1 VAEDIPPEALTAD
14 FVRKDKKIQPWCR
27 RWPARWKLKNEQDVH
42 YLFERLVFMAKRHNP
57 SSRKLRVLLKSPY
70 KRQSPTFH
78 ADRLLPPPQGEKAAG
93 VHARVPHAAGSA
105 EGTRRGQFHRRLL
118 LPRPHLPGQG
128 RNALRQVRPAFGEY
142 FKGVTQIPGLE
153 ADIPEEWLKMMMKK
167 HLTPEEKAKL
177 EKLGWDKLMEEFK
190 KRLAEQKERHAGGS
204 KWIGTGG
211 SSPFG
216 HGGYHPEGIRIGG
229 ESAGN
234 RTGDQGLGEPRVPQ
248 PRRHGRTRHA
258 QHQDRPAPPAPLRPR
273 RRRGR
278 AGSGRHHHRHGAQR
292 RLARHQDAP
301 ERHNKVKV
309 LLFLDIGGSMD
320 DHIKVCEELFSAAK
334 SEFKH
339 LEYFYFHNCIYD
351 YVWKDNRRRHGERFP
366 LWDVMH
372 KYGEDY
378 KVVVVGDAT
387 MSPYEILQPGGSV
400 EYSNEEAGA
409 VWLQRMLDTWPRAV
423 WLNPEP
429 ERLWDYRHSIELVR
443 TIFNS
448 RMFPLTLAG
457 LERAMRELNK

>member
-1 VAEDIPPEALTAD
+1 MLIDFFLHLKAKKLPVSTREFLTLLEALKEHVAENSIDD
-14 FVRKDKKIQPWCR
+14 FYFLSRTCLVKD
-27 RWPARWKLKNEQDVH
+27 ETH
-42 YLFERLVFMAKRHNP
+42 YDKFD
-57 SSRKLRVLLKSPY
+57 
-70 KRQSPTFH
+70 Q
-78 ADRLLPPPQGEKAAG
+78 
-93 VHARVPHAAGSA
+93 
-105 EGTRRGQFHRRLL
+105 
-118 LPRPHLPGQG
+118 
-128 RNALRQVRPAFGEY
+128 AFGEY
-142 FKGVTQIPGLE
+142 FKGVTHIPGLE
-153 ADIPEEWLKMMMKK
+153 ADIPEEWLKMLMQK

-216 HGGYHPEGIRIGG
+216 HGGYHPEGIRVGG
-229 ESAGN
+229 PSAGN
-234 RTGDQGLGEPRVPQ
+234 RTAVKVWENREYRNLDDTVELG
-248 PRRHGRTRHA
+248 TRNIKIA
-258 QHQDRPAPPAPLRPR
+258 L
-273 RRRGR
+273 
-278 AGSGRHHHRHGAQR
+278 R
-292 RLARHQDAP
+292 RLRRFAREGAEDELDLDGTITGTARNAGWLDIRMRP

-320 DHIKVCEELFSAAK
+320 DHIKVCEEMFSAAK

-351 YVWKDNRRRHGERFP
+351 HVWKDNRRRHAERFP

-378 KVVVVGDAT
+378 KVVIVGDAT

-400 EYSNEEAGA
+400 EYANEEAGA
-409 VWLQRMLDTWPRAV
+409 TWLQRMLDTWPRAV

-429 ERLWDYRHSIELVR
+429 ERLWDYRHSIEVIR
-443 TIFNS
+443 TIFAN

>member
-1 VAEDIPPEALTAD
+1 MLIDFFLHLKSKKLPVSTREFLTLLEALKEHVAD
-14 FVRKDKKIQPWCR
+14 NSIDDFYFLARTCLVKD
-27 RWPARWKLKNEQDVH
+27 ETH
-42 YLFERLVFMAKRHNP
+42 YDKF
-57 SSRKLRVLLKSPY
+57 
-70 KRQSPTFH
+70 
-78 ADRLLPPPQGEKAAG
+78 DR
-93 VHARVPHAAGSA
+93 
-105 EGTRRGQFHRRLL
+105 
-118 LPRPHLPGQG
+118 
-128 RNALRQVRPAFGEY
+128 AFGEY
-142 FKGVTQIPGLE
+142 FKGVTQIPGLD
-153 ADIPEEWLKMMMKK
+153 ADIPEEWLKMMAKK

-177 EKLGWDKLMEEFK
+177 EKLGWDKLMEEFR
-190 KRLAEQKERHAGGS
+190 KRLKEQKERHAGGS

-234 RTGDQGLGEPRVPQ
+234 RTAIKVWENREYRNLDDTVELG
-248 PRRHGRTRHA
+248 TRNIKIA
-258 QHQDRPAPPAPLRPR
+258 L
-273 RRRGR
+273 
-278 AGSGRHHHRHGAQR
+278 R
-292 RLARHQDAP
+292 RLRRFAREGAEDELDLDGTIAGTARNAGWLDIKMRP

-387 MSPYEILQPGGSV
+387 MSPYEILQAGGSV

-429 ERLWDYRHSIELVR
+429 ERLWDYRHSIELIR

-457 LERAMRELNK
+457 LEHAMRELNK